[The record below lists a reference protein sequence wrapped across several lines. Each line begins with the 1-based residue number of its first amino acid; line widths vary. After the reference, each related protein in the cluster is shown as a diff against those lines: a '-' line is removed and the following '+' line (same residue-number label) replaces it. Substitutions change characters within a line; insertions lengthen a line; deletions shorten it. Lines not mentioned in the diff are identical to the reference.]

1 MKDVIFKGCAT
12 AIVTPFDENDNINF
26 DEFRKLVEFQ
36 MDNEVNGIVVGGTT
50 GEASTLSKEE
60 KKELIKY
67 CVKVVN
73 KRVPVIAGV
82 GSNNT
87 KTVIENELYAE
98 KVGADGLL
106 VVTPYYNKTTQ
117 KGLTEHYKIIAKNTN
132 LPIILYN
139 VPGRTG
145 VDIQPDTYFELSKM
159 KNIVA
164 TKEASGDISKV
175 LKIRKLCKDNLGIY
189 SGNDDQIVPILSLGG
204 IGVISVL
211 SNIMPKYTSE
221 MIKKYLNG
229 EVEKA
234 SNMQIEVETLIER
247 LFKEVNP
254 IPVKEALNI
263 LGFNPGIPRLPLI
276 KCSYELKEEI
286 KALLKLNLIKN
297 NLESINNKK
306 IQD

>member
-1 MKDVIFKGCAT
+1 MKDIIFKGCAT

-26 DEFRKLVEFQ
+26 DEFKKLINYQ
-36 MDNEVNGIVVGGTT
+36 LDNKVNGIVVCGTT

-60 KKELIKY
+60 KEELITY

-73 KRVPVIAGV
+73 KKVPVIAGV

-87 KTVIENELYAE
+87 KIVIENEAFAE
-98 KVGADGLL
+98 RVGVDGLL

-117 KGLTEHYKIIAKNTN
+117 KGLIEHYKDIAENTN

-139 VPGRTG
+139 VPSRTG
-145 VDIQPDTYFELSKM
+145 VDILPDTYLELSKI

-175 LKIRKLCKDNLGIY
+175 LKIRKLCKDNLNIY

-211 SNIMPKYTSE
+211 SNIMPKYTAE
-221 MIKKYLNG
+221 MINKYLKG
-229 EVEKA
+229 EVENA
-234 SNMQIEVETLIER
+234 SNMQIKVSTLIEN

-254 IPVKEALNI
+254 IPIKEALNV
-263 LGFNPGIPRLPLI
+263 LGFNCGKPRLPLI
-276 KCSYELKEEI
+276 KCSKELQEK
-286 KALLKLNLIKN
+286 LKL
-297 NLESINNKK
+297 EINKY
-306 IQD
+306 

>member
-26 DEFRKLVEFQ
+26 DEFKKLVDFQ
-36 MDNEVNGIVVGGTT
+36 IDNQVNGIVVCGTT

-60 KKELIKY
+60 KEELIKY

-87 KTVIENELYAE
+87 KLVIESEIYAE

-106 VVTPYYNKTTQ
+106 IVTPYYNKTTQ
-117 KGLTEHYKIIAKNTN
+117 QGLIEHYKIIAENTN

-145 VDIQPDTYFELSKM
+145 VDIQPSTYLELSKI

-175 LKIRKLCKDNLGIY
+175 LKIRSLCKDNLNIY

-221 MIKKYLNG
+221 IVEKYLNG
-229 EVEKA
+229 KIGEA
-234 SNMQIEVETLIER
+234 SNMQLETADLIEY

-254 IPVKEALNI
+254 IPIKEALNI
-263 LGFNPGIPRLPLI
+263 IGFNCGTTRLPLI
-276 KCSYELKEEI
+276 ECSKELKE
-286 KALLKLNLIKN
+286 KLKL
-297 NLESINNKK
+297 EINKY
-306 IQD
+306 

>member
-1 MKDVIFKGCAT
+1 MKDIIFKGCAT

-26 DEFRKLVEFQ
+26 DEFKKLVEYQ
-36 MDNEVNGIVVGGTT
+36 IDNKVDSIVVCGTT
-50 GEASTLSKEE
+50 GEASALSKEE
-60 KKELIKY
+60 KEELIKY
-67 CVKVVN
+67 CVKIVN

-87 KTVIENELYAE
+87 KVVIENEIYAK
-98 KVGADGLL
+98 KVGADALL

-117 KGLTEHYKIIAKNTN
+117 KGLVEHYKYIAENTS

-145 VDIQPDTYFELSKM
+145 VDIQPDTYFELSKI

-175 LKIRKLCKDNLGIY
+175 LKIRKLCKDNLNIY
-189 SGNDDQIVPILSLGG
+189 SGNDDQIIPILSLGG

-211 SNIMPKYTSE
+211 SNIMPKYTAE
-221 MIKKYLNG
+221 MIEKYFNG
-229 EVEKA
+229 ETKEA
-234 SNMQIEVETLIER
+234 SNMQIEVQNLIEL

-254 IPVKEALNI
+254 IPVKETLNTI
-263 LGFNPGIPRLPLI
+263 GFNCGKPRLPLI
-276 KCSYELKEEI
+276 ECSNELKE
-286 KALLKLNLIKN
+286 KLKL
-297 NLESINNKK
+297 EINKY
-306 IQD
+306 

>member
-1 MKDVIFKGCAT
+1 MKDIIFKGCAT
-12 AIVTPFDENDNINF
+12 AIVSPFDENDNINF
-26 DEFRKLVEFQ
+26 DEFKKLVNFQ
-36 MDNEVNGIVVGGTT
+36 IDNKVDSIVVSGTT

-60 KKELIKY
+60 KEELIKY

-87 KTVIENELYAE
+87 KAVIENEIYAE
-98 KVGADGLL
+98 KVGVDGLL
-106 VVTPYYNKTTQ
+106 IVTPYYNKTTQ
-117 KGLTEHYKIIAKNTN
+117 NGLVEHYKIIAENTN

-139 VPGRTG
+139 VPVRTG
-145 VDIQPDTYFELSKM
+145 VDIQPNTYLELSKI

-164 TKEASGDISKV
+164 TKEASGDISKI
-175 LKIRKLCKDNLGIY
+175 LKIRSLCKDDLNIY

-211 SNIMPKYTSE
+211 SNIMPKYTVE
-221 MIKKYLNG
+221 MIEKYFNG
-229 EVEKA
+229 DLKEA
-234 SNMQIEVETLIER
+234 SSMQVKSAQLIEQ

-263 LGFNPGIPRLPLI
+263 IGFNCGIPRLPLI
-276 KCSYELKEEI
+276 ECSQELRES
-286 KALLKLNLIKN
+286 LKL
-297 NLESINNKK
+297 EINKY
-306 IQD
+306 

>member
-26 DEFRKLVEFQ
+26 DEFKKLVNYQ
-36 MDNEVNGIVVGGTT
+36 VDNEVAGIVVCGTT
-50 GEASTLSKEE
+50 GEASTLTKEE
-60 KKELIKY
+60 KEELIKY

-87 KTVIENELYAE
+87 NTVIENETYAE
-98 KVGADGLL
+98 KVGVDGLL

-117 KGLTEHYKIIAKNTN
+117 NGLIEHYKVISENTN

-145 VDIQPDTYFELSKM
+145 LDISVNTYLELSKI

-175 LKIRKLCKDNLGIY
+175 LKIRKACGENLNIY

-211 SNIMPKYTSE
+211 SNIMPEYTSE
-221 MIKKYLNG
+221 MVNEYLKG
-229 EVEKA
+229 ELAKA
-234 SNMQIEVETLIER
+234 SKMQIEIANLIEL
-247 LFKEVNP
+247 LFKEINP
-254 IPVKEALNI
+254 IPVKEALSI
-263 LGFNPGIPRLPLI
+263 LGFNCGKPRLPLVE
-276 KCSYELKEEI
+276 CSKDLKEKLKIEI
-286 KALLKLNLIKN
+286 DK
-297 NLESINNKK
+297 INRY
-306 IQD
+306 

>member
-12 AIVTPFDENDNINF
+12 AIVTPFDENNNIDF
-26 DEFRKLVEFQ
+26 DEFKKIVNFQ
-36 MDNEVNGIVVGGTT
+36 IDNGINGIVVCGTT
-50 GEASTLSKEE
+50 GEAATMSAEE
-60 KKELIKY
+60 KEELIKY

-87 KTVIENELYAE
+87 QNVLLSEQYAQ

-117 KGLTEHYKIIAKNTN
+117 NGLIEHYKAIAQNTN

-145 VDIQPDTYFELSKM
+145 VDIKPDTYLKLSKI

-164 TKEASGDISKV
+164 TKEASGDISKI
-175 LKIRKLCKDNLGIY
+175 LKIRDLCGDELNIY
-189 SGNDDQIVPILSLGG
+189 SGNDDQIIPILSLGG

-211 SNIMPKYTSE
+211 SNVVPQYTNK
-221 MIKKYLNG
+221 MIEYYFNKNIQQA
-229 EVEKA
+229 E
-234 SNMQIEVETLIER
+234 NMQIKATKLINS

-254 IPVKEALNI
+254 IPIKALMNSF
-263 LGFNPGIPRLPLI
+263 GFKCGKTRLPLVE
-276 KCSYELKEEI
+276 CSEELQKELIYNLKE
-286 KALLKLNLIKN
+286 LIDLFGDGVKT
-297 NLESINNKK
+297 SQKSH
-306 IQD
+306 